1 MPTTKDTGDPTKLKI
16 HIILKITSDLV
27 DRRRKTVT
35 VSPDETGQRI
45 YYFTK
50 KKTENKS
57 TLTVSLHCT
66 HAISII
72 IIINHHPFR
81 LFIH

>member
-45 YYFTK
+45 FTTLLKKNGKQKHSNSLTALHTRNIYYYYY
-50 KKTENKS
+50 
-57 TLTVSLHCT
+57 
-66 HAISII
+66 
-72 IIINHHPFR
+72 
-81 LFIH
+81 